1 MLIATN
7 FLHPDLWIKAFQ
19 NFFMLPSA
27 RFGWKVGVS
36 QASKRKYL
44 VAVAAPRQ
52 SIWDLA
58 ALVQEMPEYSPSAT
72 AAEVGYFYR
81 GVAG

>member
-1 MLIATN
+1 
-7 FLHPDLWIKAFQ
+7 
-19 NFFMLPSA
+19 MLPSP
-27 RFGWKVGVS
+27 RFFWKVGVS
-36 QASKRKYL
+36 WASTPNNL

-72 AAEVGYFYR
+72 ASEVGISVGGLQDMFLEVTELAEHR
-81 GVAG
+81 V